1 MLSPVLSPSVVHSAL
16 SPADSNP
23 PSSSRKSLFSHGLF
37 SHIGRIGSL
46 HRPNRLETFLVRI
59 VENMYFF
66 GKLFKFIVKTS
77 KIVTLQFTK
86 KSRNNVFGNRPNR
99 LEWHGDGCQTGP
111 SVCQGLGR
119 IGSLILFSARGV
131 YSAAGIGRIGSN
143 TGRIG
148 SNAGRIGSNPDRP
161 NRLEKTQSVSNLEI
175 YRLLVPEFC
184 CSLGSL
190 GAISALLATSSPAQ
204 C

>member
-1 MLSPVLSPSVVHSAL
+1 M
-16 SPADSNP
+16 
-23 PSSSRKSLFSHGLF
+23 
-37 SHIGRIGSL
+37 
-46 HRPNRLETFLVRI
+46 
-59 VENMYFF
+59 
-66 GKLFKFIVKTS
+66 
-77 KIVTLQFTK
+77 
-86 KSRNNVFGNRPNR
+86 FGNRPNR
-99 LEWHGDGCQTGP
+99 LEWHGDECQTGP

-148 SNAGRIGSNPDRP
+148 SNPDRP
-161 NRLEKTQSVSNLEI
+161 NRLEKKQSVPNLEI
-175 YRLLVPEFC
+175 NRLLAPEFC

-204 C
+204 Y